1 LIVEFT
7 EGAVNQLQAATSW
20 WRMNRPYAPELF
32 EHELAGALALLARG
46 PLLAQVFANVEGT
59 LVRKVRLPR
68 TRYALYFTI
77 DAEIVTVHA
86 VWHGARGEGPPLP

>member
-7 EGAVNQLQAATSW
+7 EGAVNQLRAATSW
-20 WRMNRPYAPELF
+20 WRVNRPYAPELF

-86 VWHGARGEGPPLP
+86 VWYGARGEGPPLP